1 MRTPFVCIYHG
12 GDNTSDANYE
22 GKKRKGRG
30 LTRGLK
36 VDKIVQYV
44 GRIPI
49 RFTPE
54 QKEPVC
60 ENANNFS
67 IEMGILVRQFA
78 PLQVIDWSHMPEVE
92 KSTLFYRLLAKFD
105 VHLSLP
111 HVYQYVNTTMGKFY
125 SNNRCKMHKHFKSF
139 QKVEDAILK
148 HYTNVSK
155 NDWLLLCEH
164 FCSDKFHIISKR
176 NSKSRDTLK
185 IKHRGGSKTIHRH
198 VEEMKIGVL
207 EEVTTPCWVPWDI
220 REDEKDVCSVM
231 VDVTKKIEERD
242 LNTEMEEMQKLEG
255 ELTHNET
262 PLIDVEIIER
272 VLGPRSA
279 YIKGFR
285 KVHKT
290 LMSSIPSSSTQQ
302 AEMIALKAELEST
315 QEELKIAREK
325 SLNTEE
331 RVKRLE
337 ELCLGNKDSLI
348 MHLLS

>member
-1 MRTPFVCIYHG
+1 MAPGRRLSVFTMVDSS
-12 GDNTSDANYE
+12 GDDTSDANYE

-30 LTRGLK
+30 VTRGLK
-36 VDKIVQYV
+36 VDKIVQYA

-54 QKEPVC
+54 QKEHVC

-67 IEMGILVRQFA
+67 TKMGILVRQFA

-105 VHLSLP
+105 VDLSLP
-111 HVYQYVNTTMGKFY
+111 HVYQYVNTTMGKLY

-148 HYTNVSK
+148 PYTNVSK
-155 NDWLLLCEH
+155 TDWLWLYEH
-164 FCSDKFHIISKR
+164 FRSDKFQ
-176 NSKSRDTLK
+176 
-185 IKHRGGSKTIHRH
+185 
-198 VEEMKIGVL
+198 
-207 EEVTTPCWVPWDI
+207 
-220 REDEKDVCSVM
+220 
-231 VDVTKKIEERD
+231 
-242 LNTEMEEMQKLEG
+242 EEMQKLEG

-262 PLIDVEIIER
+262 PLTDVKIIER

-325 SLNTEE
+325 TLNT
-331 RVKRLE
+331 
-337 ELCLGNKDSLI
+337 
-348 MHLLS
+348 